1 MSQIPHPVTAPAPPQ
16 RRDVDRPTRWA
27 LLSSL
32 VVALLTGWLLLRSDL
47 NAFLLPDGALGR
59 AWLSGPTLTA
69 SLCAV
74 ATVGVLMAALHLA
87 RPDQRAIGRL
97 LGPVAVVQVLVFTL
111 LAQGSGTL
119 STFGYL
125 VSLLVPLVIVGLA
138 VQLFRTRPDARI
150 LVALAGTVVLVL
162 IIIARDVIATFA
174 GYIFPALLAQT
185 WSILAVL
192 LTLASGVA
200 WAGVLV
206 SRWSRTGSLRRAT
219 AWVTRHR
226 RLFTALAALGPLP
239 YALIRLTWLTPWPQ
253 LGGDQALDPAVRLQG
268 LLLSS
273 GAWLGFILTLGLIA
287 RWGEVFPRWFPRRGG
302 QPVPP
307 LFAIIPGATIALMLC
322 GVAIP
327 VLGMIGIAGAVVFPA
342 WFWGPMLALAVWGY
356 AGHRYG
362 IDRPADLARVGADL

>member
-1 MSQIPHPVTAPAPPQ
+1 MSQTSPPTTARATTPPAP
-16 RRDVDRPTRWA
+16 DRPTRWA

-32 VVALLTGWLLLRSDL
+32 VVALLTGWLLLRPDL
-47 NAFLLPDGALGR
+47 NAFLLPDGALAR
-59 AWLSGPTLTA
+59 AWLPGPDLTA
-69 SLCAV
+69 SLCALAAVGGLV
-74 ATVGVLMAALHLA
+74 ALLHLVFPHQRVLA
-87 RPDQRAIGRL
+87 RVV
-97 LGPVAVVQVLVFTL
+97 GPVAVIQVVAFAV

-125 VSLLVPLVIVGLA
+125 VSLLVPLILVGLGIQ
-138 VQLFRTRPDARI
+138 VFRTRPAARI
-150 LVALAGTVVLVL
+150 VVALVAVAVVVL
-162 IIIARDVIATFA
+162 IIIGRDVVATYA
-174 GYIFPALLAQT
+174 GFIFPALLAQT

-192 LTLASGVA
+192 LTLGCGVA

-219 AWVTRHR
+219 AWVTRYR

-253 LGGDQALDPAVRLQG
+253 LGSEQALDPAVRLQG

-287 RWGEVFPRWFPRRGG
+287 RWGEVFPRWFPVRAG

>member
-1 MSQIPHPVTAPAPPQ
+1 MSQTSPPITARATAPTA
-16 RRDVDRPTRWA
+16 RDRPTRWA

-32 VVALLTGWLLLRSDL
+32 VVALLTGWLLLRPDL
-47 NAFLLPDGALGR
+47 NAFLLPDGALAR
-59 AWLSGPTLTA
+59 AWLSGPDLTA
-69 SLCAV
+69 SLCALAAVGGLV
-74 ATVGVLMAALHLA
+74 ALLQLA
-87 RPDQRAIGRL
+87 FPHQRL
-97 LGPVAVVQVLVFTL
+97 LGRIVGPVAAIQVVVFAV

-125 VSLLVPLVIVGLA
+125 VSLMVPLILIGLGIQ
-138 VQLFRTRPDARI
+138 VFRTRPAARI
-150 LVALAGTVVLVL
+150 VVALVAVVVVVL
-162 IIIARDVIATFA
+162 IIIGRDVIATYA
-174 GYIFPALLAQT
+174 GNIFPALLAQT

-192 LTLASGVA
+192 LTLGSGVA

-206 SRWSRTGSLRRAT
+206 SRWSRAGSLRRAT

-253 LGGDQALDPAVRLQG
+253 LGSDQALDPAVRLQG

-273 GAWLGFILTLGLIA
+273 GAWLGFVLTLGLIA
-287 RWGEVFPRWFPRRGG
+287 RWGEVFPRWFPVRAG

-356 AGHRYG
+356 AGHRYA

>member
-1 MSQIPHPVTAPAPPQ
+1 MSQTSPPTTSRATAPTA
-16 RRDVDRPTRWA
+16 RDRPTRWA

-32 VVALLTGWLLLRSDL
+32 VVALLTGWLLLRPDL
-47 NAFLLPDGALGR
+47 NAFLLPDGALAR
-59 AWLSGPTLTA
+59 AWLSGPDLTA
-69 SLCAV
+69 SLCALAAVGGLV
-74 ATVGVLMAALHLA
+74 ALLQLA
-87 RPDQRAIGRL
+87 FPHQRL
-97 LGPVAVVQVLVFTL
+97 LGRIVGPVAAIQVVVFAV

-125 VSLLVPLVIVGLA
+125 VSLMVPLILVGLGIQ
-138 VQLFRTRPDARI
+138 VFRTRPAARI
-150 LVALAGTVVLVL
+150 VVALAAVAMVVLIL
-162 IIIARDVIATFA
+162 IGRDVVVTYA
-174 GYIFPALLAQT
+174 GFIFPALLAQT

-192 LTLASGVA
+192 LTLGSGVA
-200 WAGVLV
+200 WAAVLV

-253 LGGDQALDPAVRLQG
+253 LGSDQALDPAVRLQG

-273 GAWLGFILTLGLIA
+273 GAWLGFVLTLGLIA
-287 RWGEVFPRWFPRRGG
+287 RWGEVFPRWFPVRAG